1 MTKAITLDWRGVFTC
16 GTFDPEEMVFVDDNS
31 ANIAAGEQFG
41 FTGIPTPDFKTSKER
56 WNAVLPEL
64 ALA

>member
-1 MTKAITLDWRGVFTC
+1 MTRAITLDWRGVFS
-16 GTFDPEEMVFVDDNS
+16 GTFDPEETVFVDDNS

-56 WNAVLPEL
+56 WNAVPTEL

>member
-1 MTKAITLDWRGVFTC
+1 MTRAIALDRRGVFS
-16 GTFDPEEMVFVDDNS
+16 GTFDPEETVLADDNS
-31 ANIAAGEQFG
+31 ANTAAGEQFG
-41 FTGIPTPDFKTSKER
+41 FTGIPTPDFTKER